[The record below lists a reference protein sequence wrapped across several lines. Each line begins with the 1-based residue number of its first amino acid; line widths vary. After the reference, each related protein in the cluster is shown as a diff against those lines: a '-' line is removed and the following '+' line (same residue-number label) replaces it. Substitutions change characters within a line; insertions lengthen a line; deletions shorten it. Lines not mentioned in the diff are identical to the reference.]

1 MELKIQEMQMLEIPE
16 YCGEACKI
24 YFAKHRVCFSLHP
37 EPCILLLTKG
47 KLGVVVKLLLIHSAF
62 WTGLKLWRPWGN
74 F

>member
-1 MELKIQEMQMLEIPE
+1 MQINNQGNADARNTE

-47 KLGVVVKLLLIHSAF
+47 KLGVVVINTFSILDGFETLATLGKF
-62 WTGLKLWRPWGN
+62 LK
-74 F
+74 